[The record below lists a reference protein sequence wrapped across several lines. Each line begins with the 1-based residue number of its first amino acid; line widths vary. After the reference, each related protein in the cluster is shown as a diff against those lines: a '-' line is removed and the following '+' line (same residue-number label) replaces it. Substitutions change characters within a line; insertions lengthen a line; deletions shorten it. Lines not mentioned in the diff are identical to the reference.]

1 MAYGGGRDYSVAGNA
16 TNTQSST
23 LPLVGISGGTTVR
36 PRLYEFTFGSS
47 GSPADNAASFLIQR
61 ATTVGHST
69 AFTPVALDS
78 GDPAAISS
86 AGITY
91 DTGPTLTA
99 NAYLYEFGL
108 NQRATFRWIA
118 APGSEFVVPAT
129 AANGI
134 MVLNPA
140 VSSTWTAQFVL
151 LFAE

>member
-1 MAYGGGRDYSVAGNA
+1 MSIGRMYAVSGNA

-23 LPLVGISGGTTVR
+23 LPLVGITGAATVR
-36 PRLYEFTFGSS
+36 PMIYEFVFGSS

-61 ATTVGHST
+61 ATTIGNGT

-78 GDPAAISS
+78 GDPVAITTST
-86 AGITY
+86 ITY
-91 DTGPTLTA
+91 TTGPTLTS
-99 NAYLYEFGL
+99 NSYLYEFGL
-108 NQRATFRWIA
+108 NQRQLFRWVA
-118 APGSEFVVPAT
+118 NPGSEFKVPST

-140 VSSTWTAQFVL
+140 VSSTWTAQFSL